1 MRPLIK
7 TANRIDT
14 VWTAFIMFP
23 AVMLLLNVGIALH
36 QGSATPAQL
45 TSAANELAIKFTG
58 QYLPYVETTSA
69 MLLNGIE
76 KLASVAKSCVSHS
89 SGPVYLDPA
98 MAGSNGCAL
107 GRISSNN
114 TPALKPYGAYR

>member
-1 MRPLIK
+1 MRPLVK

-45 TSAANELAIKFTG
+45 TSAANEVAVKFSG
-58 QYLPYVETTSA
+58 QYMPYIETTSA
-69 MLLNGIE
+69 TMLNGVE
-76 KLASVAKSCVSHS
+76 KLASMLGSCAGRS
-89 SGPVYLDPA
+89 SGPVYTNPA
-98 MAGSNGCAL
+98 MARGNGCAL
-107 GRISSNN
+107 GKRFQSTAPVIR
-114 TPALKPYGAYR
+114 PYTAYR